1 METQSEKHLKSRV
14 KSALRNAEILKLDE
28 NGHRII
34 DLSKL
39 ATIPDDELR
48 RMRNVGE
55 TVIEAIGKV
64 REDLKWL

>member
-14 KSALRNAEILKLDE
+14 KSALRNAEILKWE

-39 ATIPDDELR
+39 LTIPDDELR

-55 TVIEAIGKV
+55 TVVEAIGKL

>member
-1 METQSEKHLKSRV
+1 METPSEKHLKSRV
-14 KSALRNAEILKLDE
+14 KSALRDAEILKWDE

-34 DLSKL
+34 NLSKL

-55 TVIEAIGKV
+55 TIIEAIRKLK
-64 REDLKWL
+64 EDLTWL

>member
-48 RMRNVGE
+48 
-55 TVIEAIGKV
+55 
-64 REDLKWL
+64 